1 MAPEIHFN
9 EKAATEALTWVFDVQ
24 SCQLPE
30 GAEAIAYA
38 QSKNIFFGLHTKS
51 RSMLVQFA
59 KPETKVFA
67 TQKMKVILCKG
78 GAKEVNFKSVESF
91 DLFHAELFGLVTMN
105 APRIPTPVQFH
116 NVVDGDEME
125 QASEA
130 TSEASADDG
139 MLSAMDEEA
148 DDIPSDA
155 ELQAVEN
162 VDLFALVCVRPTVYV
177 PSMLE
182 ALAMMTAHEKEL
194 RAAFGGLTPY
204 LEEKF
209 IRRGLQHVE
218 DVKEEAL
225 SRIHADPE
233 IVFWPT
239 GAPPSITVYGKLNM
253 HKERRVQWVLWKAE
267 QTGIKLQYPDSCLQ
281 FFAIFKQ
288 VSMYHDDNIRLEQF
302 KKAAKLWKSEFNWK
316 ELDKATQNLIKS
328 INSGREDCFCVNCG
342 QVLHPSNEYSYCSDF
357 CERQICDCGERKSN
371 KEVMD
376 WGEMGRQ
383 QNRVGDFLTLLDL
396 SDMLKQ
402 KAVVGLYSKMADVVP
417 EFARLNEKRAALQ
430 CCSELSQFM
439 PGLQCKQCEKDF
451 LHLSNVSRWVG
462 LIANDSVTW
471 GHCEIAV
478 QQLKKLKDIC
488 PKKTVKF
495 CPKCDTL
502 TRRSLGNF
510 ILQLHFK

>member
-1 MAPEIHFN
+1 MAPEIHFD
-9 EKAATEALTWVFDVQ
+9 EKPAAEALTWVFDVQ
-24 SCQLPE
+24 SCHLPE

-59 KPETKVFA
+59 KPETKVVA
-67 TQKMKVILCKG
+67 TQKMKVILFKG
-78 GAKEVNFKSVESF
+78 GAEEVNFKAVESF
-91 DLFHAELFGLVTMN
+91 DLFHAEFFGLVAMN
-105 APRIPTPVQFH
+105 APSIPTPVQFH

-130 TSEASADDG
+130 TSEASAEDG
-139 MLSAMDEEA
+139 MFSAMDEDA
-148 DDIPSDA
+148 DAVPADA

-162 VDLFALVCVRPTVYV
+162 VDLFALVCERPAVYV
-177 PSMLE
+177 PSILE
-182 ALAMMTAHEKEL
+182 ALATESAHEKEH

-209 IRRGLQHVE
+209 LRRDLQHVE
-218 DVKEEAL
+218 DVQEAL
-225 SRIHADPE
+225 SHIHADPE
-233 IVFWPT
+233 VVFWPT
-239 GAPPSITVYGKLNM
+239 GAPPSVTVYGKLNM

-267 QTGIKLQYPDSCLQ
+267 QIGIELQYPDSCPQ

-316 ELDKATQNLIKS
+316 DLSKYDQNLIKS

-342 QVLHPSNEYSYCSDF
+342 QVLHPSNKYSYCSDF
-357 CERQICDCGERKSN
+357 CERQICDCGMRKSI

-376 WGEMGRQ
+376 WEEMGRRQ
-383 QNRVGDFLTLLDL
+383 HRVGDFLTLLDL
-396 SDMLKQ
+396 ADMLKQ
-402 KAVVGLYSKMADVVP
+402 KAEVSLYSNVADVVP
-417 EFARLNEKRAALQ
+417 EFVKLNEKRAARQ

-439 PGLQCKQCEKDF
+439 PGLQCKQCEKEF
-451 LHLSNVSRWVG
+451 LYLSNVSRWVG
-462 LIANDSVTW
+462 LIADGKVTW
-471 GHCEIAV
+471 GHCVVAV

-488 PKKTVKF
+488 PKRTVKF
-495 CPKCDTL
+495 CQNCDKNV
-502 TRRSLGNF
+502 RF
-510 ILQLHFK
+510 F